1 LLRQE
6 RARRKSKTDR
16 FLSHLAW
23 LSLALLMALLLALSL
38 LGLAASGHFPAE
50 HRAGPLRSATG
61 RLVLY
66 GSLIVGAICLV
77 AGLAVSWSMVPL
89 YAAVIGGGAVILFA
103 PLVLQTMPDRF
114 VNGYGALL
122 LFGLAAALATLVLV
136 WTGRTG
142 L

>member
-1 LLRQE
+1 
-6 RARRKSKTDR
+6 
-16 FLSHLAW
+16 
-23 LSLALLMALLLALSL
+23 MALLLALSL

-50 HRAGPLRSATG
+50 HRAPPLRSVAG
-61 RLVLY
+61 RFVLY

-77 AGLAVSWSMVPL
+77 AGLAVSWSIVPL
-89 YAAVIGGGAVILFA
+89 YAAVIGGGAMILFA

-122 LFGLAAALATLVLV
+122 IFGLAAALATLALV